1 MWHPKKPYN
10 DLPSLPPKRDLESKD
25 ILKQCI
31 RARSS
36 LAKLDQACKLIPNK
50 TILINT
56 LLLLEA
62 KDSSEIENIVT
73 TTDDLF
79 RYIQAE
85 DQANPATKE
94 AIRYR
99 TALLTGLNE
108 ISSRPLNFNTANIVC
123 SQLKDVEMDIRRVPG
138 TALAN
143 QQRQEIIYTPPEGE
157 QLLRKLLGNWE
168 NYLHDE
174 QKVDPLIQMA
184 VLHYQFEAIHPY
196 TDGNGR
202 TGRVLNVLFLIHK
215 QLLSSPV
222 LYLSRY
228 IISNKNKYYDLLLEV
243 TRKQEWVQWI
253 LFILKAVEET
263 AEWTVEKIQ
272 AITNL
277 MDSAT
282 KFVQAEL
289 PKIYSHELIQVIFEQ
304 PYCRIR
310 NLVDAGIAKRQT
322 ASEYLKKLVEIR
334 VLQEQQVG
342 REKIFINPKLMQ
354 LLDQPQNSFL
364 PYMSVETLDSHHRW
378 VCHWR
383 SPTELN
389 QYVDELMNSVGS
401 KALFN
406 KSGTTFILEAW
417 IAGYFAEIVGAQTVR
432 LIDDHWPDME
442 VQLDGDL
449 IRFEAV
455 EADVPNRRR
464 GDEYKQAPQMM
475 EDPVEDWI
483 ARAEA
488 VPGAL
493 QVAVEKKRAKH
504 YSKRESLLI
513 YLNIGEYGIRHHEI
527 IAGFPGATKGA
538 KDIFKSVWILWKQ
551 QAFEVWH
558 DGKPSQRIYG
568 KPNGFVD

>member
-1 MWHPKKPYN
+1 MWQPDKPYN
-10 DLPSLPPKRDLESKD
+10 DLPFLPPKQDLESKD

-31 RARSS
+31 KSRSS
-36 LAKLDQACKLIPNK
+36 LAKLGQACKLIPNQ
-50 TILINT
+50 TILVNT

-79 RYIQAE
+79 RFIQAE
-85 DQANPATKE
+85 NQADPATKE

-108 ISSRPLNFNTANIVC
+108 ISKRPLNFNTANIIC
-123 SQLKDVEMDIRRVPG
+123 SQLKDVEMDVRRVPG

-143 QQRQEIIYTPPEGE
+143 QRTREIIYTPPEGE
-157 QLLRKLLGNWE
+157 QLLRELLSSWE
-168 NYLHDE
+168 NYLHNE
-174 QKVDPLIQMA
+174 QKIDPLIQMA

-228 IISNKNKYYDLLLEV
+228 IISNKDKYYDLLLEV
-243 TRKQEWVQWI
+243 TRKQEWTHWV

-263 AEWTVEKIQ
+263 AEWTTEKIL
-272 AITNL
+272 AITEL
-277 MDSAT
+277 MESAT
-282 KFVQAEL
+282 KFVQAQL

-304 PYCRIR
+304 PYCRIS

-322 ASEYLKKLVEIR
+322 ASEYLKKLVDIR

-354 LLDQPQNSFL
+354 LLDQPRNSFL
-364 PYMSVETLDSHHRW
+364 PYMSVETLDDHFKWMSQ
-378 VCHWR
+378 WR
-383 SPTELN
+383 SPREMN
-389 QYVDELMNSVGS
+389 EYVDELMAAAGS

-406 KSGTTFILEAW
+406 KPGTTFILEAW
-417 IAGYFAEIVGAQTVR
+417 IAGHFANVVGATTVR
-432 LIDDHWPDME
+432 LIDDQWPDLE
-442 VQLDGDL
+442 VRLNDNL
-449 IRFEAV
+449 IRFEAI
-455 EADVPNRRR
+455 EADVPGRKR
-464 GDEYKQAPQMM
+464 GDEYRQPPKMV

-493 QVAVEKKRAKH
+493 QTAVRKKQAKL
-504 YSKRESLLI
+504 YSKHENLLI
-513 YLNIGEYGIRHHEI
+513 YLNIREYGIRHREI
-527 IAGFPGATKGA
+527 ISAFPDATKDA
-538 KDIFKSVWILWKQ
+538 RDIFKSVWILWKE
-551 QAFEVWH
+551 QAFEVWR
-558 DGKPSQRIYG
+558 DGEPSQRVYG
-568 KPNGFVD
+568 EPSGFVD